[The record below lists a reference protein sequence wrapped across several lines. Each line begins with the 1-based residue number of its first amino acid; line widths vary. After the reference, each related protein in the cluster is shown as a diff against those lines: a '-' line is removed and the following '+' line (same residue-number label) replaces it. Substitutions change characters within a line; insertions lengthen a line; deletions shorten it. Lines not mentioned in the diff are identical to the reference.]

1 MSFVFFGCIRVRRT
15 TLVSVPV
22 AGKAIGGRY
31 LLWRQRLAQ
40 LDDLL
45 AAPAPDRQE
54 SASTPAER
62 CC

>member
-1 MSFVFFGCIRVRRT
+1 MSFVFFGRIRVRRT

-22 AGKAIGGRY
+22 ARKAINGRY

-45 AAPAPDRQE
+45 AAPVQDRQE
-54 SASTPAER
+54 
-62 CC
+62 